1 MKFVALALI
10 RFYQACLSPALP
22 SCCRFYPSCSAYAYD
37 AVKKWGT
44 LRGVCLAAERLLR
57 CRPWGGH
64 GYDPVP

>member
-1 MKFVALALI
+1 MKSATLALI
-10 RFYQACLSPALP
+10 RFYQACLSPTLP

-44 LRGVCLAAERLLR
+44 FRGVRLAAERFLR
-57 CRPWGGH
+57 CRPWGGQ